1 MARVRHK
8 RKPVAEM
15 NVVPYIDVMLVLLVI
30 FMVTAPMLNQGVK
43 VDLPKVSSEALPQDN
58 NKQVLTLSVKA
69 DGSYYWNVG
78 SEVDTEKQTDSAVS
92 LEQMTD
98 AVTKI
103 MSARP
108 DTQVFIRGD
117 KAVNYGAVVGAM
129 GALQQAG
136 VPNVGLITEAP
147 DLEATVRALAFRE
160 LFLARRPGGG
170 PARSDLRH
178 AVRQLGVCS
187 GASSSKPIVQ
197 ATLYQLKS
205 KSQATTQT
213 NQKIAGEAKKTAS
226 KQYEV
231 EQLEQKK
238 LEQQKLEQ
246 QKLEQQQVAAAKA
259 AEQKKA
265 DEARKA
271 EAQKAAEAKKADEAK
286 KAAEAKAAEQ
296 KRQADIAKKRA
307 EDEAKKKAADD
318 AKKKA
323 AEDAKKKAAEEAK
336 KKAAAEAAKKKAAVE
351 AAKKK
356 AAAAAAAA
364 RKAAE
369 DKKAQAL
376 AELLSDTT
384 ERQQALADEVGSE
397 VTGSLDDLIVNLVSQ
412 QWRRPPSARNGMSV
426 EVLIEMLPDGTITNA
441 SVSRSSGDKPF
452 DSSAVAAVRNVG
464 RIPEM
469 QQLPRATFDSLY
481 RQRRIIFKP
490 EDLSL

>member
-1 MARVRHK
+1 MKQQFERSPSESYFW
-8 RKPVAEM
+8 PV
-15 NVVPYIDVMLVLLVI
+15 VL
-30 FMVTAPMLNQGVK
+30 
-43 VDLPKVSSEALPQDN
+43 
-58 NKQVLTLSVKA
+58 
-69 DGSYYWNVG
+69 
-78 SEVDTEKQTDSAVS
+78 
-92 LEQMTD
+92 
-98 AVTKI
+98 
-103 MSARP
+103 
-108 DTQVFIRGD
+108 
-117 KAVNYGAVVGAM
+117 AVVLHVLIFAM
-129 GALQQAG
+129 LFVSWAF
-136 VPNVGLITEAP
+136 AP
-147 DLEATVRALAFRE
+147 E
-160 LFLARRPGGG
+160 LP
-170 PARSDLRH
+170 P
-178 AVRQLGVCS
+178 
-187 GASSSKPIVQ
+187 SKPIVQ

-296 KRQADIAKKRA
+296 KKQADIAKKRA
-307 EDEAKKKAADD
+307 ED
-318 AKKKA
+318 
-323 AEDAKKKAAEEAK
+323 EAK

>member
-1 MARVRHK
+1 MKQQFERSPSESYFW
-8 RKPVAEM
+8 PV
-15 NVVPYIDVMLVLLVI
+15 VL
-30 FMVTAPMLNQGVK
+30 
-43 VDLPKVSSEALPQDN
+43 
-58 NKQVLTLSVKA
+58 
-69 DGSYYWNVG
+69 
-78 SEVDTEKQTDSAVS
+78 
-92 LEQMTD
+92 
-98 AVTKI
+98 
-103 MSARP
+103 
-108 DTQVFIRGD
+108 
-117 KAVNYGAVVGAM
+117 AVVLHVLIFAM
-129 GALQQAG
+129 LFVSWAF
-136 VPNVGLITEAP
+136 AP
-147 DLEATVRALAFRE
+147 E
-160 LFLARRPGGG
+160 LP
-170 PARSDLRH
+170 P
-178 AVRQLGVCS
+178 
-187 GASSSKPIVQ
+187 SKPIVQ

-296 KRQADIAKKRA
+296 KKQADIAKKRA
-307 EDEAKKKAADD
+307 EDEAKKKAAED

-464 RIPEM
+464 RIPKM